1 MRNLRL
7 KMGLQFY
14 PGSTL
19 SLARALSVA
28 TATLTHIEKEE
39 KATNNEKIIKKSKGK
54 NQKVKRR
61 HDHQENVIELSR
73 AFAKSRIEECH
84 WIFLN

>member
-39 KATNNEKIIKKSKGK
+39 KATNNEKINKKSKGK
-54 NQKVKRR
+54 NEQIQRR
-61 HDHQENVIELSR
+61 HDHQEKLSNFQEHLPSQESKSVIES
-73 AFAKSRIEECH
+73 F
-84 WIFLN
+84 